1 MSATLDAIVVGGG
14 VLGATVTYH
23 LARRGA
29 RVAVLDRGPGG
40 FSATA
45 GNHGLVWAQD
55 KAPSPYLGLTL
66 RSIRRYPDFARELR
80 DLTGLDI
87 EYARPGGLSYS
98 LSEADLAAR
107 AAFIAEQ
114 SRTRGFAAEM
124 LDARALHD
132 LEPLAG
138 PAVAGGS
145 FCPLDGHANPLAL
158 ARALH
163 AGIARLG
170 GGIHRRWEGT
180 AIEALGGGG
189 WVVGSAEGPLAA
201 PVLVLAAGVGIERLA
216 RLVGLNLPVR
226 PQRGQILVSEPL
238 PPVLRHPSVPARQT
252 RSGNLL
258 LGATH
263 EEVGFDAASTAEG
276 IRQVAA
282 SAQRYFPFVAR
293 VALVRAWGALRPLS
307 PDGLPI
313 LEQPAGWPGF
323 FVVSSHS
330 GITLC
335 PVVGEAVAEWVSAG
349 QRPSFLPVFARSRFR
364 ARDPGA
370 IEPAPAGLS
379 LE

>member
-170 GGIHRRWEGT
+170 GVIHRRREVT

-313 LEQPAGWPGF
+313 LEQPAGWPGI
-323 FVVSSHS
+323 FVVTSHS

-335 PVVGEAVAEWVSAG
+335 PAVGQAGAEWVSAG
-349 QRPSFLPVFARSRFR
+349 HRPSFLPAFDRFRFR
-364 ARDPGA
+364 AKDPSA
-370 IEPAPAGLS
+370 IEPTPAGLS

>member
-1 MSATLDAIVVGGG
+1 MSATLDAVVVGGG
-14 VLGATVTYH
+14 VLGATVAYH

-29 RVAVLDRGPGG
+29 RVAVLDQGPGG
-40 FSATA
+40 FNATA

-55 KAPSPYLGLTL
+55 KAPSPYLALTP
-66 RSIRRYPDFARELR
+66 RSIARYPDFARELR

-87 EYARPGGLSYS
+87 EYARPGGLYYS

-107 AAFIAEQ
+107 ATFIAEQ

-158 ARALH
+158 ARALQ
-163 AGIARLG
+163 AGIVRLG
-170 GGIHRRWEGT
+170 GVIHRRREVT
-180 AIEALGGGG
+180 SIEARGGGG
-189 WVVGSAEGPLAA
+189 WVVGSGEGSLAA
-201 PVLVLAAGVGIERLA
+201 PVLVLAAGVGLA
-216 RLVGLNLPVR
+216 RLAGLVRLNLPVR

-238 PPVLRHPSVPARQT
+238 PPVIRHPSVPARQT

-276 IRQVAA
+276 IGHVAA
-282 SAQRYFPFVAR
+282 DAQRYFPWLAR
-293 VALVRAWGALRPLS
+293 VAFVRAWGALRPLS
-307 PDGLPI
+307 PDGLPV
-313 LEQPAGWPGF
+313 LEQPAGWPGL
-323 FVVSSHS
+323 FVVTSHS

-335 PVVGEAVAEWVSAG
+335 PAVGQAVAEWVSAG
-349 QRPSFLPVFARSRFR
+349 HRPSFLPAFDRFRFR
-364 ARDPGA
+364 AKDPSA
-370 IEPAPAGLS
+370 IEPTPAGLS